1 MKIEQELLRQV
12 RSAKTDNNAA
22 DELIRKYM
30 PFIKAETAKFLK
42 RPPVEGHD
50 DELSIAL
57 IAFHE
62 AIESYEDRRGA
73 FLPYAGMLIRSRLLD
88 YARSQ
93 QRHSGILS
101 LDRSDDPEEDGA
113 LMDTVAAPGDH
124 SEEFTLREATRGEI
138 LELTAQLQQ
147 FGVSLADVA
156 DHCPQQSRTLA
167 ACGQALQYA
176 RGNRALMDTFLR
188 TKKLPLNDLAAGA
201 GVERKT
207 LERHRKYMVALL
219 LIYTNGYEIIRGHLK
234 NVLKGG
240 ATA

>member
-113 LMDTVAAPGDH
+113 LMDTVAAPG
-124 SEEFTLREATRGEI
+124 I
-138 LELTAQLQQ
+138 TARNLPCGRPPAAR
-147 FGVSLADVA
+147 FWSLPPSCSSLAYLWRMW
-156 DHCPQQSRTLA
+156 RTTVPSKA
-167 ACGQALQYA
+167 APWRPAA
-176 RGNRALMDTFLR
+176 RRCST
-188 TKKLPLNDLAAGA
+188 P
-201 GVERKT
+201 
-207 LERHRKYMVALL
+207 
-219 LIYTNGYEIIRGHLK
+219 
-234 NVLKGG
+234 G
-240 ATA
+240 ATGR